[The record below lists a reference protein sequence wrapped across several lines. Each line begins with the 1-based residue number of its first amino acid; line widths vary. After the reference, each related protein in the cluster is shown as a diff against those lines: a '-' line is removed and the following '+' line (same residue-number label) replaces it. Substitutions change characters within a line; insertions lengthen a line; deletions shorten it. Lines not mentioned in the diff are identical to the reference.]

1 MSQRQIS
8 RSSAVPLATRAGRL
22 RSTKTGSPLASALL
36 FLALVSILPASLP
49 AQKNSCL
56 DCHKELEDRLRAP
69 AEAMAGDVHG
79 QFGLSCADCHGGNPL
94 EEDMERAKDR
104 SFKGVPP
111 RTRIPEFCGACHAD
125 AAFMRRFNPNLRI
138 DQLNLYW
145 TSQHGQL
152 LKKGDDKVATC
163 TDCHGVH
170 GIHAA
175 SFPKSWTFAWNI
187 PQTCGR
193 CHSDRDYMRPYG
205 LPADQVE
212 EYKASVHA
220 QALYEKKDLSAPVCN
235 DCHGN
240 HGAAPPEVSSVAFV
254 CRQCHPSAGDL
265 FSRSPHRA
273 AFDGLG
279 ISECEACHGNHRVL
293 RPSDDMLAGGS
304 QDVCLRCH
312 DAETNPYRVGK
323 EIKRLVDAF
332 VVSYENAEALL
343 SAAEKKGVEVSPAK
357 FKLQEA
363 NTAII
368 HLRNLTHTLSI
379 SEVEAKLKD
388 GDMVLAEV
396 KASGQRALEEARFRR
411 TGLIVATVFLLLLA
425 VAISIKLR
433 DLRRSSGPE
442 EQT

>member
-1 MSQRQIS
+1 MIRKQNLGAST
-8 RSSAVPLATRAGRL
+8 RSG
-22 RSTKTGSPLASALL
+22 
-36 FLALVSILPASLP
+36 FILALSLVFFTLILLPSASLH

-56 DCHKELEDRLRAP
+56 DCHKELEDKLRAP
-69 AEAMAGDVHG
+69 AEALAGDIHE
-79 QFGLSCADCHGGNPL
+79 QFGLSCANCHGGNPL
-94 EEDMERAKDR
+94 EEDMERAKDK
-104 SFKGVPP
+104 SFRGVPP
-111 RTRIPEFCGACHAD
+111 RTKIPEFCGACHAD
-125 AAFMRRFNPNLRI
+125 AAYMRRFNPNLRV

-152 LKKGDDKVATC
+152 LKKGDDRAATC

-170 GIHAA
+170 GIQAA

-187 PQTCGR
+187 PLTCAR

-205 LPADQVE
+205 IPVDQVE

-240 HGAAPPEVSSVAFV
+240 HGAAPPEVTSVAYV

-265 FSRSPHRA
+265 FSRSPHKA

-293 RPSDDMLAGGS
+293 RPSDHMLASGS

-312 DAETNPYRVGK
+312 DADTEPYQTGK
-323 EIKRLVDAF
+323 RMKELLNAF
-332 VVSYENAEALL
+332 VASYEDAESLL
-343 SAAEKKGVEVSPAK
+343 LAAENKGIEVSHAK

-363 NTAII
+363 NTALI
-368 HLRNLTHTLSI
+368 HVRNLTHSLSL
-379 SEVEAKLKD
+379 SALKAQLED
-388 GDMVLAEV
+388 GEKVLADV
-396 KASGQRALEEARFRR
+396 KASGREALEEAGFRR

-425 VAISIKLR
+425 VALFLKLR
-433 DLRRSSGPE
+433 DLSRSSGG
-442 EQT
+442 